1 MKAQTI
7 NKAYQAL
14 IKRINKATAFEYAA
28 DFWNAAHPGFNKDGD
43 KVILCLIYKSTTSY
57 GASICDKNE
66 KNPII
71 CVLNKSDSEKVS
83 KFLKSGFATMRQLKE
98 FPNLEF
104 KRLWLNTAISSNQ
117 DLYKLGHAGTPFIK
131 AGDTI
136 ESLAIEYDMLKA

>member
-14 IKRINKATAFEYAA
+14 IKRINKAAAFGYAS
-28 DFWNAAHPGFNKDGD
+28 DFWNAAHPGFTKEGD
-43 KVILCLIYKSTTSY
+43 KITLCLIYKSRISY
-57 GASICDKNE
+57 DASICDKGE
-66 KNPII
+66 KTPII
-71 CVLNKSDSEKVS
+71 CVLNKSDSEKVF
-83 KFLKSGFATMRQLKE
+83 KVLKGGFATMRQLKE

-104 KRLWLNTAISSNQ
+104 KQLWLKAAISSNQ

-131 AGDTI
+131 VGDTI